1 MAASPP
7 ASCPSLPSWLPTKE
21 QIFNGGVI
29 GGQLLVMLLLVIF
42 AFMKQD
48 TSFICRKPRE
58 FLGEAIVVGIGL
70 AISIFFIGFRRGNS
84 IMRVG
89 SAAFIGF
96 LVFFIF
102 HFLMEFSG
110 ENKKKSNFSQKA
122 IFWPLIITSLTLT
135 FIAFLISNFDMC
147 TSEAFLEAAI
157 FGLFN
162 TIPIVWIEYNRG
174 DSAAS
179 ITLSFFKN
187 FFLFS
192 TACFVL
198 QAGGFWSNV
207 FPLTDSL
214 RTKYTACDDGIRMYA
229 DSKRTLG
236 ENIGLPKGGEFVA
249 MGVPDFTKPSAAAAA
264 PAPSGGSLLKSLS
277 GSAEPVTGS
286 LLKSLSAGEAP
297 KTGSLLKKLSQ

>member
-1 MAASPP
+1 MAESPP
-7 ASCPSLPSWLPTKE
+7 ASCPSSWLPTKE
-21 QIFNGGVI
+21 QVFNGGVI
-29 GGQLLVMLLLVIF
+29 AGQLIVMILLVIF

-58 FLGEAIVVGIGL
+58 FLGEAIVVGVGL
-70 AISIFFIGFRRGNS
+70 AISVFFIGFRRGNS
-84 IMRVG
+84 IARIG
-89 SAAFIGF
+89 SASFIGF

-122 IFWPLIITSLTLT
+122 IFWPLIITSIILT
-135 FIAFLISNFDMC
+135 FIAFLISKFDMC
-147 TSEAFLEAAI
+147 ASEAILEAAI

-174 DSAAS
+174 DKAGE

-187 FFLFS
+187 FFLFGS
-192 TACFVL
+192 ACFVL

-214 RTKYTACDDGIRMYA
+214 RAKYTACDNGVRMYT
-229 DSKRTLG
+229 DSEMTIG
-236 ENIGLPKGGEFVA
+236 EAIGLPKGNSVGEA
-249 MGVPDFTKPSAAAAA
+249 TGVPNFKQPS
-264 PAPSGGSLLKSLS
+264 SGSLLKSLS

-286 LLKSLSAGEAP
+286 LLGKLKGNGGGGGGG
-297 KTGSLLKKLSQ
+297 GSLFKKLSR